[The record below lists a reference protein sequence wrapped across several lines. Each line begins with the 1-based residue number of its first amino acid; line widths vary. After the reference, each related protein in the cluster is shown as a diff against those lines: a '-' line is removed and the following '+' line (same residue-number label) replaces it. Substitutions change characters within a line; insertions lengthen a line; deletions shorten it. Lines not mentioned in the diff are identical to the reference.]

1 MNYEDP
7 SPAEGQVSGRHFS
20 FRIDIQARPQKS
32 AILLYLRKYKQEMT
46 PYFSKNQYDLFK
58 KKQVINLVK
67 DKKL

>member
-32 AILLYLRKYKQEMT
+32 AIILSLSKYKQELT
-46 PYFSKNQYDLFK
+46 PSFS
-58 KKQVINLVK
+58 
-67 DKKL
+67 

>member
-32 AILLYLRKYKQEMT
+32 AILLYLRKYKQELT
-46 PYFSKNQYDLFK
+46 PSFS
-58 KKQVINLVK
+58 
-67 DKKL
+67 